1 MKIDPIEEV
10 LADYRQGK
18 MVIMVD
24 DEDRENEGDLL
35 IAAECITDDHIN
47 FMATHGRG
55 LICLTIT
62 EERSQQLGL
71 PLMVSTNNARFSTAF
86 TVSIEAAEG
95 VTTGIS
101 AADRATTIRAAVKR
115 NATEA
120 DIATPGHIFPIMARQ
135 GGVMT
140 RAGHTETGVDMAR
153 LAGYDPSSVICE
165 ILKPDGTMARM
176 KDLIPFAEEHNLKI
190 GTIAD
195 LIHYRMKFDPTVI
208 RVSSS
213 NLDTEHGAFT
223 ATVYEDQVEGDVH
236 MALAYGDNTN
246 EKSSVVRVHV
256 HRGLFDMITTSAG
269 KAVWGIDESL
279 KAIVEAGQG
288 VLVLLAYNERKN
300 ELISRI
306 DRLAKGASKAVA
318 ETDATQAP
326 AENALRMLGAGG
338 QILADQ
344 GVTRLVALGRE
355 KKAFGISGF
364 GLEIEC
370 YLPDLE
376 SFEAWNKQGQ

>member
-1 MKIDPIEEV
+1 MKIDPVEDV

-24 DEDRENEGDLL
+24 DEDRENEGDFL
-35 IAAECITDDHIN
+35 IAAECISNDHIN

-71 PLMVSTNNARFSTAF
+71 SMMSSRNNARFATAF

-101 AADRATTIRAAVKR
+101 AQDRATTIRAAVKR
-115 NATEA
+115 NAREA
-120 DIATPGHIFPIMARQ
+120 DIVTPGHIFPITARQ
-135 GGVMT
+135 GGIMT
-140 RAGHTETGVDMAR
+140 RAGHTEAGCDMAR
-153 LAGYDPSSVICE
+153 LAGYEPSSAICE
-165 ILKPDGTMARM
+165 ILNPDGSMARLH
-176 KDLIPFAEEHNLKI
+176 DLIPIARAHKLKI

-213 NLDTEHGAFT
+213 AMDTDYGEFV
-223 ATVYEDQVEGDVH
+223 ATVYEDQMEGDVH
-236 MALAYGDNTN
+236 MALSYGDNTSGN
-246 EKSSVVRVHV
+246 TSVVRVHV
-256 HRGLFDMITTSAG
+256 HRGLFDMITPSHG
-269 KAVWGIDESL
+269 KPVWSIDESL
-279 KAIVEAGQG
+279 KAISGAGQG

-300 ELISRI
+300 ELISRVE
-306 DRLAKGASKAVA
+306 RLARGASMMPLRP
-318 ETDATQAP
+318 EQNAP
-326 AENALRMLGAGG
+326 QENELRMLGAGG

-344 GVTRLVALGRE
+344 GVSKLVALGRE

-364 GLEIEC
+364 GLEIES
-370 YLPDLE
+370 YLPDQD
-376 SFEAWNKQGQ
+376 SFKAWQAN

>member
-1 MKIDPIEEV
+1 MTIDSIEDV

-24 DEDRENEGDLL
+24 DEDRENEGDFL
-35 IAAECITDDHIN
+35 IAADCITDDHIN

-71 PLMVSTNNARFSTAF
+71 SMMASRNNARFATAF

-101 AADRATTIRAAVKR
+101 AQDRATTIRAAVKR
-115 NATEA
+115 NANEA
-120 DIATPGHIFPIMARQ
+120 DIVTPGHIFPITSRQ

-140 RAGHTETGVDMAR
+140 RAGHTEAGCDMAR
-153 LAGYDPSSVICE
+153 LAGYEPSSAICE
-165 ILKPDGTMARM
+165 ILNPNGSMARLA
-176 KDLIPFAEEHNLKI
+176 DLIPIAKEHNLKI

-195 LIHYRMKFDPTVI
+195 LIHYRMKFDPTVVK
-208 RVSSS
+208 VSSS
-213 NLDTEHGAFT
+213 IMDTDFGEFE

-236 MALAYGDNTN
+236 MALSYGDNT
-246 EKSSVVRVHV
+246 SGDTSVVRVHV
-256 HRGLFDMITTSAG
+256 HRGLFDMITPSHG
-269 KAVWGIDESL
+269 KPAWSVEASL
-279 KAIVEAGQG
+279 KAITNAGQG

-300 ELISRI
+300 ELISRVE
-306 DRLAKGASKAVA
+306 RLAKGASMTPIRP
-318 ETDATQAP
+318 EHNAP
-326 AENALRMLGAGG
+326 PENALRMLGAGG

-344 GVTRLVALGRE
+344 GVSKLVALGRE

-364 GLEIEC
+364 GLEIES
-370 YLPDLE
+370 YLPDQQ
-376 SFEAWNKQGQ
+376 SFERWQKSS

>member
-1 MKIDPIEEV
+1 MNIDPIEEV

-35 IAAECITDDHIN
+35 VAAECITDDYIN

-101 AADRATTIRAAVKR
+101 AADRATTVRAAVKR

-176 KDLIPFAEEHNLKI
+176 KDLIPFAKAHDLKI

-195 LIHYRMKFDPTVI
+195 LIQYRMKFDPTVI
-208 RVSSS
+208 RVSAS
-213 NLDTEHGAFT
+213 NLDTQHGAFT

-236 MALAYGDNTN
+236 MALAYGDNQS
-246 EKSSVVRVHV
+246 EASSVVRVHV
-256 HRGLFDMITTSAG
+256 HRGLFDMITTSKG
-269 KAVWGIDESL
+269 KPVWGIDESL
-279 KAIVEAGQG
+279 QAIVDAGQG

-306 DRLAKGASKAVA
+306 DRLAKGATKAVVEA
-318 ETDATQAP
+318 DSSQAP
-326 AENALRMLGAGG
+326 AENALRILGAGG

-344 GVTRLVALGRE
+344 GVTRMVALGRE

-364 GLEIEC
+364 GLEIEA
-370 YLPDLE
+370 YLQDLE
-376 SFEAWNKQGQ
+376 SFNAWNTKA

>member
-1 MKIDPIEEV
+1 MKIDPIEDV

-24 DEDRENEGDLL
+24 DEDRENEGDFL
-35 IAAECITDDHIN
+35 IAAECISNDHIN

-71 PLMVSTNNARFSTAF
+71 SMMSSRNNARFATAF

-101 AADRATTIRAAVKR
+101 AQDRATTIRAAVKR
-115 NATEA
+115 NASEA
-120 DIATPGHIFPIMARQ
+120 DIVTPGHIFPITARQ
-135 GGVMT
+135 GGIMT
-140 RAGHTETGVDMAR
+140 RAGHTEAGCDMAR
-153 LAGYDPSSVICE
+153 LAGYEPSSAICE
-165 ILKPDGTMARM
+165 ILNPDGSMARLH
-176 KDLIPFAEEHNLKI
+176 DLIPIARTHKLKI

-208 RVSSS
+208 RVSNSAM
-213 NLDTEHGAFT
+213 DTDYGEFEAY
-223 ATVYEDQVEGDVH
+223 VYEDQVEGDVH
-236 MALAYGDNTN
+236 MALSYGDNTSGN
-246 EKSSVVRVHV
+246 TSVVRVHV
-256 HRGLFDMITTSAG
+256 HRGLFDMITPSHG
-269 KAVWGIDESL
+269 KPVWGIEESL
-279 KAIVEAGQG
+279 KAISGAGQG

-300 ELISRI
+300 ELISRVE
-306 DRLAKGASKAVA
+306 RLARGASMMPLRP
-318 ETDATQAP
+318 EPNAP
-326 AENALRMLGAGG
+326 PENELRMLGAGG

-344 GVTRLVALGRE
+344 GVSKLVALGRE

-364 GLEIEC
+364 GLEIEA
-370 YLPDLE
+370 YLPDQD
-376 SFEAWNKQGQ
+376 SFRAWQAN

>member
-1 MKIDPIEEV
+1 MNIDPIEEV

-24 DEDRENEGDLL
+24 DEDRENEGDFL
-35 IAAECITDDHIN
+35 IAAECVNDNHIN

-71 PLMVSTNNARFSTAF
+71 SMMASRNNARFATAF

-101 AADRATTIRAAVKR
+101 AQDRATTIRAAVKR
-115 NATEA
+115 NASES
-120 DIATPGHIFPIMARQ
+120 DIVTPGHIFPITARQ

-140 RAGHTETGVDMAR
+140 RAGHTEAGCDMAR
-153 LAGYDPSSVICE
+153 LAGYEPSSVICE
-165 ILKPDGTMARM
+165 ILKADGTMARLD
-176 KDLIPFAEEHNLKI
+176 DLMPIARTHRLKI

-195 LIHYRMKFDPTVI
+195 LIHYRMKFDPTVVS
-208 RVSSS
+208 VSSS
-213 NLDTEHGAFT
+213 ALETQYGEFKT
-223 ATVYEDQVEGDVH
+223 TVYEDQVEGDVH
-236 MALAYGDNTN
+236 MALSYGENSSDKT
-246 EKSSVVRVHV
+246 SVVRVHV
-256 HRGLFDMITTSAG
+256 HRGLFDMITPSTRKQIWSVDA
-269 KAVWGIDESL
+269 SL
-279 KAIVEAGQG
+279 EAIAAAGQG

-306 DRLAKGASKAVA
+306 EKLGKDEKTPRP
-318 ETDATQAP
+318 DYHMP
-326 AENALRMLGAGG
+326 AENTLRMLGAGG
-338 QILADQ
+338 QILADH
-344 GVTRLVALGRE
+344 GVSNLVALGRE

-364 GLEIEC
+364 GLNIEE
-370 YLPDLE
+370 YLPDLT
-376 SFEAWNKQGQ
+376 SFDTWQAKVSK

>member
-1 MKIDPIEEV
+1 MKIDPIEDV

-24 DEDRENEGDLL
+24 DEDRENEGDFL
-35 IAAECITDDHIN
+35 IASECISNNHIN
-47 FMATHGRG
+47 FMATYGRG

-71 PLMVSTNNARFSTAF
+71 SMMASRNNARFATAF

-101 AADRATTIRAAVKR
+101 AQDRATTVRAAVKR

-120 DIATPGHIFPIMARQ
+120 DIVTPGHIFPITARQ

-140 RAGHTETGVDMAR
+140 RAGHTEAGCDMAR
-153 LAGYDPSSVICE
+153 LAGYEPSSAICE
-165 ILKPDGTMARM
+165 ILNPDGSMARLP
-176 KDLIPFAEEHNLKI
+176 DLIPIAREHNLKI

-195 LIHYRMKFDPTVI
+195 LIHYRMKFDPTVVK
-208 RVSSS
+208 VSNSV
-213 NLDTEHGAFT
+213 LDTDYGEFE

-236 MALAYGDNTN
+236 MALSYGDNASGNT
-246 EKSSVVRVHV
+246 SVVRVHV
-256 HRGLFDMITTSAG
+256 HRGLFDMITPSHG
-269 KAVWGIDESL
+269 KPIWGVDQSL
-279 KAIVEAGQG
+279 KAIVSAGQG

-300 ELISRI
+300 ELISRVE
-306 DRLAKGASKAVA
+306 RLARGASMTPLRS
-318 ETDATQAP
+318 EQNAP
-326 AENALRMLGAGG
+326 PENALRMLGAGG

-344 GVTRLVALGRE
+344 GVSKLVALGRE

-364 GLEIEC
+364 GLEIEA
-370 YLPDLE
+370 YLPDLQ
-376 SFEAWNKQGQ
+376 SFEVWQAGD

>member
-1 MKIDPIEEV
+1 MKIDPIEDV

-24 DEDRENEGDLL
+24 DEDRENEGDFL
-35 IAAECITDDHIN
+35 IAAECISDDHIN

-71 PLMVSTNNARFSTAF
+71 SMMSSRNSARFATAF

-101 AADRATTIRAAVKR
+101 AQDRATTVRAAVKR
-115 NATEA
+115 NANES
-120 DIATPGHIFPIMARQ
+120 DIVTPGHIFPITARQ

-140 RAGHTETGVDMAR
+140 RAGHTEAGCDMAR
-153 LAGYDPSSVICE
+153 LAGYEPSSAICE
-165 ILKPDGTMARM
+165 ILKSDGTMARLD
-176 KDLIPFAEEHNLKI
+176 DLIPIAREHNLKI

-195 LIHYRMKFDPTVI
+195 LIHYRMKFDPTVVK
-208 RVSSS
+208 VSNSTM
-213 NLDTEHGAFT
+213 DTDFGEFE

-236 MALAYGDNTN
+236 MALSYGDNTSD
-246 EKSSVVRVHV
+246 KTSVVRVHV
-256 HRGLFDMITTSAG
+256 HRGLFDMITPSHG
-269 KAVWGIDESL
+269 KPAWGVEESL
-279 KAIVEAGQG
+279 KAITSAGQG

-300 ELISRI
+300 ELINRVE
-306 DRLAKGASKAVA
+306 RLAKGASMTAIRP
-318 ETDATQAP
+318 EQNAP
-326 AENALRMLGAGG
+326 PENALRMLGAGG

-344 GVTRLVALGRE
+344 GVSNLVALGRE

-364 GLEIEC
+364 GLEIET
-370 YLPDLE
+370 YLPAQED
-376 SFEAWNKQGQ
+376 FEAWLKKS

>member
-24 DEDRENEGDLL
+24 DEDRENEGDFL
-35 IAAECITDDHIN
+35 IASECISDDHIN

-71 PLMVSTNNARFSTAF
+71 SMMSSRNNARFATAF

-101 AADRATTIRAAVKR
+101 AQDRATTIRAAVKR
-115 NATEA
+115 NANEA
-120 DIATPGHIFPIMARQ
+120 DIVTPGHIFPITARQ

-140 RAGHTETGVDMAR
+140 RAGHTEAGCDMAR
-153 LAGYDPSSVICE
+153 LAGYEPSSVICE
-165 ILKPDGTMARM
+165 ILKSDGSMARLA
-176 KDLIPFAEEHNLKI
+176 DLIPIAREHDLKI

-195 LIHYRMKFDPTVI
+195 LINHRMEFDPTVVK
-208 RVSSS
+208 VSS
-213 NLDTEHGAFT
+213 NRVDTDFGEFE

-236 MALAYGDNTN
+236 MALSFGDNSTDAC
-246 EKSSVVRVHV
+246 SVVRVHV
-256 HRGLFDMITTSAG
+256 HRGLFDLITPSHG
-269 KAVWGIDESL
+269 KPVWGVEASL
-279 KAIVEAGQG
+279 KAIVSAGQG

-300 ELISRI
+300 ELISRVG
-306 DRLAKGASKAVA
+306 RLAKGSSMSPLRP
-318 ETDATQAP
+318 EQNAP

-344 GVTRLVALGRE
+344 GVSSLVALGRE

-364 GLEIEC
+364 GLEIEA
-370 YLPDLE
+370 YLPDQE
-376 SFEAWNKQGQ
+376 SFSAWLENSI

>member
-1 MKIDPIEEV
+1 MKIDPIEDV

-24 DEDRENEGDLL
+24 DEDRENEGDFL
-35 IAAECITDDHIN
+35 IAAECISNDHIN

-71 PLMVSTNNARFSTAF
+71 SMMSSRNNARFATAF

-101 AADRATTIRAAVKR
+101 AQDRATTVRAAVKR
-115 NATEA
+115 NANEH
-120 DIATPGHIFPIMARQ
+120 DIVTPGHIFPITARQ

-140 RAGHTETGVDMAR
+140 RAGHTEAGCDMAR
-153 LAGYDPSSVICE
+153 LAGFEPSSAICE
-165 ILKPDGTMARM
+165 ILKPDGNMARLA
-176 KDLIPFAEEHNLKI
+176 DLIPIANEHDLKI
-190 GTIAD
+190 GSIAD
-195 LIHYRMKFDPTVI
+195 LIEYRMKFDPTVVK
-208 RVSSS
+208 VSSS
-213 NLDTEHGAFT
+213 QLDTDYGEFE

-236 MALAYGDNTN
+236 MALSYGDNTGDN
-246 EKSSVVRVHV
+246 TSVVRVHV
-256 HRGLFDMITTSAG
+256 HRGLFDLITPSRG
-269 KAVWGIDESL
+269 KPVWGVEASL
-279 KAIVEAGQG
+279 KAIASSGQG

-300 ELISRI
+300 ELISRVE
-306 DRLAKGASKAVA
+306 RLAKGASMTPLRP
-318 ETDATQAP
+318 EQNAP
-326 AENALRMLGAGG
+326 VQNTLRMLGAGG

-344 GVTRLVALGRE
+344 GVSKLVALGRE

-364 GLEIEC
+364 GLEIEA
-370 YLPDLE
+370 YLPDLD
-376 SFEAWNKQGQ
+376 SFIAWQTTT

>member
-1 MKIDPIEEV
+1 MKIDPIEDV

-24 DEDRENEGDLL
+24 DEDRENEGDFL
-35 IAAECITDDHIN
+35 IAAECISNDHIN

-71 PLMVSTNNARFSTAF
+71 SMMSSRNNARFATAF

-101 AADRATTIRAAVKR
+101 AQDRATTIRAAVKR
-115 NATEA
+115 NASEA
-120 DIATPGHIFPIMARQ
+120 DIVTPGHIFPITARQ
-135 GGVMT
+135 GGIMT
-140 RAGHTETGVDMAR
+140 RAGHTEAGCDMAR
-153 LAGYDPSSVICE
+153 LAGYEPSSAICE
-165 ILKPDGTMARM
+165 ILNPDGSMARLH
-176 KDLIPFAEEHNLKI
+176 DLIPIARAHKLKI

-213 NLDTEHGAFT
+213 VMDTDYGEFE
-223 ATVYEDQVEGDVH
+223 ATVYEDQMEGDVH
-236 MALAYGDNTN
+236 LALSYGDNSSGNT
-246 EKSSVVRVHV
+246 SVVRVHV
-256 HRGLFDMITTSAG
+256 HRGLFDMITPSYG
-269 KAVWGIDESL
+269 KPVWGIDESL
-279 KAIVEAGQG
+279 KAISGAGQG

-300 ELISRI
+300 ELISRVE
-306 DRLAKGASKAVA
+306 RLARGASMMPLRP
-318 ETDATQAP
+318 EPNAP
-326 AENALRMLGAGG
+326 PENELRMLGAGG

-344 GVTRLVALGRE
+344 GVSKLVALGRE

-364 GLEIEC
+364 GLEIES
-370 YLPDLE
+370 YLPDQD
-376 SFEAWNKQGQ
+376 SFKAWQAN

>member
-1 MKIDPIEEV
+1 MKIDPIGEV

-24 DEDRENEGDLL
+24 DENRENEGDFL
-35 IAAECITDDHIN
+35 IAAECISDDHIN

-71 PLMVSTNNARFSTAF
+71 SMMASRNNTRFATAF

-101 AADRATTIRAAVKR
+101 AQDRATTIRAAVKR
-115 NATEA
+115 NAGES
-120 DIATPGHIFPIMARQ
+120 DIVTPGHIFPITARP

-140 RAGHTETGVDMAR
+140 RAGHTEAGCDMAR
-153 LAGYDPSSVICE
+153 LVGYEPSSAICE
-165 ILKPDGTMARM
+165 ILKPDGSMARLD
-176 KDLIPFAEEHNLKI
+176 DLIPMAKKHNLKI

-195 LIHYRMKFDPTVI
+195 LIHHRMKFDPTVVKI
-208 RVSSS
+208 SSS
-213 NLDTEHGAFT
+213 PLDTDHGEFE

-236 MALAYGDNTN
+236 MALSYGDN
-246 EKSSVVRVHV
+246 KSDNTSVVRVHV
-256 HRGLFDMITTSAG
+256 HRGLFDMITPSRG
-269 KAVWGIDESL
+269 KPVWSVDESL
-279 KAIVEAGQG
+279 KAIVAAGQG

-300 ELISRI
+300 ELISRVE
-306 DRLAKGASKAVA
+306 RLAKGAASLAPRP
-318 ETDATQAP
+318 EYHTP
-326 AENALRMLGAGG
+326 AENTLRMLGAGG

-344 GVTRLVALGRE
+344 GVSTLVALGRE
-355 KKAFGISGF
+355 RKAFGISGF
-364 GLEIEC
+364 GLEIEE
-370 YLPDLE
+370 YLPDVE
-376 SFEAWNKQGQ
+376 SFKAWQKKIEN

>member
-1 MKIDPIEEV
+1 MKIDPIEDV

-24 DEDRENEGDLL
+24 DEDRENEGDFL
-35 IAAECITDDHIN
+35 IAAECISNDHIN

-71 PLMVSTNNARFSTAF
+71 SMMSSRNNARFATAF

-101 AADRATTIRAAVKR
+101 AQDRATTIRAAVKR
-115 NATEA
+115 NASEA
-120 DIATPGHIFPIMARQ
+120 DIVTPGHIFPITARQ
-135 GGVMT
+135 GGIMT
-140 RAGHTETGVDMAR
+140 RAGHTEAGCDMAR
-153 LAGYDPSSVICE
+153 LAGYEPSSAICE
-165 ILKPDGTMARM
+165 ILNPDGSMARLH
-176 KDLIPFAEEHNLKI
+176 DLIPIARTHKLKI

-208 RVSSS
+208 RVSNSAM
-213 NLDTEHGAFT
+213 DTDYGEFE

-236 MALAYGDNTN
+236 MALSYGDNTSGN
-246 EKSSVVRVHV
+246 TSVVRVHV
-256 HRGLFDMITTSAG
+256 HRGLFDMITPSHG
-269 KAVWGIDESL
+269 KPVWGIEESL
-279 KAIVEAGQG
+279 KAISSAGQG

-300 ELISRI
+300 ELISRVE
-306 DRLAKGASKAVA
+306 RLARGASMMPLRP
-318 ETDATQAP
+318 EPNAP
-326 AENALRMLGAGG
+326 PENELRMLGAGG

-344 GVTRLVALGRE
+344 GVSKLVALGRE

-364 GLEIEC
+364 GLEIEA
-370 YLPDLE
+370 YLPDQD
-376 SFEAWNKQGQ
+376 SFRAWQAN